1 MTARSTITLSVAA
14 FAAALAFAAPA
25 KAADMSLRGSMP
37 TAEASGPN
45 WGGVYIGGFYGYSSG
60 SFNPSSVITAHTA
73 AHVGLIPGA
82 GYLPLGPT
90 PGGPA
95 NRGAFGLFAGYQAQF
110 EDAVVGVEMDYTR
123 LGMDRFG
130 NYQAPDGSQ
139 VVGVPSQAGPADTY
153 NFTDQRLQTRLRVTD
168 YMTLRLRAG
177 WDLGYFLP
185 FLTAGVVVGRGAE
198 NGVYTANTCST
209 GGCGAVTPVRYEYHK
224 SVTSAG
230 LAYGAGVDMR
240 LAQYFLLRAEYQG
253 VTFARFGSGNVT
265 VHTVRAGVGI
275 KY

>member
-1 MTARSTITLSVAA
+1 MTARSTISLCS
-14 FAAALAFAAPA
+14 AALAVAFAVSAPA
-25 KAADMSLRGSMP
+25 GAADMSLRGSMP
-37 TAEASGPN
+37 AVEAAGPN
-45 WGGVYIGGFYGYSSG
+45 WGGLYVGGFYGYSSG
-60 SFNPSSVITAHTA
+60 SLNPTTVIAAHTA
-73 AHVGLIPGA
+73 AYSGMIPA
-82 GYLPLGPT
+82 NAYLPLNPA
-90 PGGPA
+90 PGGAA

-130 NYQAPDGSQ
+130 NFLAPNATQ
-139 VVGVPSQAGPADTY
+139 IVAVPSQAGPAGSYD
-153 NFTDQRLQTRLRVTD
+153 FTNQRLQTRLRVSD
-168 YMTLRLRAG
+168 YMTFRLRAG
-177 WDLGYFLP
+177 WDMGYFLP
-185 FLTAGVVVGRGAE
+185 FLTAGLAVGRGAE
-198 NGVYTANTCST
+198 NGVYTADTCAT
-209 GGCGAVTPVRYEYHK
+209 GGCGATTPVRYEYHK

-253 VTFARFGSGNVT
+253 VTFARFGSANVT